1 MSNNT
6 TPAVPPIW
14 YPAQR
19 VVRTIVQALVV
30 LIPIVNGVA
39 LAVISYLQEQADVT
53 VDPIVF
59 AWLQGVIAVTAV
71 IMGLVARVMAVPGV
85 NAFLARLGAGS
96 VPKTVV
102 DVEGV

>member
-6 TPAVPPIW
+6 PAVPEIW
-14 YPAQR
+14 YPVQR
-19 VVRTIVQALVV
+19 VIRTIVQALIV
-30 LIPIVNGVA
+30 LIPVVNGVA
-39 LAVISYLQEQADVT
+39 LAVVSYLQEQTDVT

-96 VPKTVV
+96 VPKAVV
-102 DVEGV
+102 DTEGV